1 MVFSRCRSRS
11 APAAFLPVGAG
22 VLPLLGFGLFVVVG
36 VGCGGP
42 AAGSSDSSPA
52 ATGSASS
59 LLPPTVGTPVLG
71 VLDGEELTLDE
82 ISDEDRFQLA
92 KLRTEYIAGA
102 HGLLEQ
108 IALRMARGKV
118 LTREAEAKGM
128 TLDDYLG
135 REVGPPE
142 ISDAEVEQ
150 VYQRNLSSMGGRP
163 LEQVRESLRQQIAG
177 QKFNWQV
184 DQVADSLLAAADW
197 DLTVP
202 AYRLEVETEGHASL
216 GPANASVEVVV
227 FSDFECPYCKR
238 FNTGLDQLR
247 EEFPDDVKLVFRH
260 HPLRNIHPDAQKAAE
275 ASICAGDQNKF
286 WEFHDALWTDE
297 DLSVPRLER
306 HAADLGLDSAAF
318 DECLSSG
325 RYFDQVQND
334 VTAVLSLG
342 QGGTPA
348 VFVNGR
354 HVGGA
359 ISASQL
365 RMQIERELAESD

>member
-1 MVFSRCRSRS
+1 MRNSRS
-11 APAAFLPVGAG
+11 ASAVFVPVGAG
-22 VLPLLGFGLFVVVG
+22 GLLLLFAL
-36 VGCGGP
+36 GCGGP
-42 AAGSSDSSPA
+42 VAGSSSSAPTEAAGSASALVPSTVDSA
-52 ATGSASS
+52 
-59 LLPPTVGTPVLG
+59 VLG
-71 VLDGEELTLDE
+71 VLDGEEITLDQ

-92 KLRTEYIAGA
+92 KLRTEYISGA
-102 HGLLEQ
+102 HGLLER
-108 IALRMARGKV
+108 IALRMARERV
-118 LTREAEAKGM
+118 LTREAEAKGL
-128 TLDDYLG
+128 TLNDYLG
-135 REVGPPE
+135 REIGPPE

-150 VYQRNLSSMGGRP
+150 IYQQNLASMGGRP
-163 LEQVRESLRQQIAG
+163 LEQVQDSLREQIAG

-184 DQVADSLLAAADW
+184 DQAADALLAKADW
-197 DLTVP
+197 DMTVP
-202 AYRLEVETEGHASL
+202 AFRLEIDTDGHASL

-238 FNTGLDQLR
+238 FNTGLDRLR
-247 EEFPDDVKLVFRH
+247 EEFPDDVRLVFRH
-260 HPLRNIHPDAQKAAE
+260 HPLRNIHPRAQKAAE
-275 ASICAGDQNKF
+275 ASICAGEQNKF

-306 HAADLGLDSAAF
+306 HAADIGLDSGAF

-325 RYFDQVQND
+325 RHYDRVQND
-334 VTAVLSLG
+334 VTAALSLG